1 MSTETRTETRTE
13 EISLEPRKIY
23 LKDVSFESPISPEV
37 FTRGQ
42 VKPAIDMQL
51 LLQHKRLEKNYH
63 EVVLQITATS
73 KAEEQT
79 MFLVEVQQAGIFEI
93 RCDDAARLEMVKE
106 IACANILLPFARETI
121 ADLVAKGGFPQ
132 LLINPVNF
140 EALYQQNRRKRAQAE
155 STPGSDAVN

>member
-1 MSTETRTETRTE
+1 MSTEAKTE
-13 EISLEPRKIY
+13 EISLEPRKIF
-23 LKDVSFESPISPEV
+23 LKDVSFESPGSPEI

-42 VKPAIDMQL
+42 VKPAIDLQL
-51 LLQHKRLEKNYH
+51 MLHHKLLEKQFH

-73 KAEEQT
+73 KAEDET
-79 MFLVEVQQAGIFEI
+79 LFLVEVHQAGIFEI
-93 RCDDAARLEMVKE
+93 QCEDAAKLIMVKE

-140 EALYQQNRRKRAQAE
+140 EALYQQNRQKEQQA
-155 STPGSDAVN
+155 SQTPTSDSIN

>member
-1 MSTETRTETRTE
+1 MSTENKTE
-13 EISLEPRKIY
+13 EISLEPRKIF
-23 LKDVSFESPISPEV
+23 LKDVSFESPVAPGV

-51 LLQHKRLEKNYH
+51 MLHHKNLEKQFH

-73 KAEEQT
+73 KVEDET
-79 MFLVEVQQAGIFEI
+79 LFLVEVHQGGIFEI
-93 RCDDAARLEMVKE
+93 HCEDEAKLAMVKE

-140 EALYQQNRRKRAQAE
+140 EALYHQNKQKQKQGEQTPSSE
-155 STPGSDAVN
+155 SIN

>member
-1 MSTETRTETRTE
+1 MNTETKTE

-23 LKDVSFESPISPEV
+23 LKDVSFESPVSPGV

-42 VKPAIDMQL
+42 VKPVMDLQL
-51 LLQHKRLEKNYH
+51 MLHHKKLEKQFH

-73 KAEEQT
+73 KVEDET
-79 MFLVEVQQAGIFEI
+79 LFLVEVHQAGIFEI
-93 RCDDAARLEMVKE
+93 LCDDAARLAMVKE

-140 EALYQQNRRKRAQAE
+140 EALYQQNREKEQKASQTLTSE
-155 STPGSDAVN
+155 SIN

>member
-1 MSTETRTETRTE
+1 MNTETKTE

-23 LKDVSFESPISPEV
+23 LKDVSFESPVSPGV

-42 VKPAIDMQL
+42 VKPAMDLQL
-51 LLQHKRLEKNYH
+51 MLHHKKLEKQFH
-63 EVVLQITATS
+63 EVVLQITAAS
-73 KAEEQT
+73 KVEEET
-79 MFLVEVQQAGIFEI
+79 LFLVEVHQAGIFEI
-93 RCDDAARLEMVKE
+93 QCEDAAKLTMVKE

-140 EALYQQNRRKRAQAE
+140 EALYQQNRQKEQQAE
-155 STPGSDAVN
+155 QTPTSESIN

>member
-1 MSTETRTETRTE
+1 MSTENSTE

-23 LKDVSFESPISPEV
+23 LKDVSFESPASPDV

-42 VKPAIDMQL
+42 VKPAMDLQL
-51 LLQHKRLEKNYH
+51 MLHHKKLDDNFH

-73 KAEEQT
+73 KLEEEVL
-79 MFLVEVQQAGIFEI
+79 FLVEVHQAGVFEI
-93 RCDDAARLEMVKE
+93 QCEDAAKLVMVKE
-106 IACANILLPFARETI
+106 IACANMLLPFARETI

-140 EALYQQNRRKRAQAE
+140 EVMYHQNRRKEKQASE
-155 STPGSDAVN
+155 TPSSDSIN

>member
-1 MSTETRTETRTE
+1 MSTENSTE

-23 LKDVSFESPISPEV
+23 LKDVSFESPASPDV

-42 VKPAIDMQL
+42 VKPAMDLQL
-51 LLQHKRLEKNYH
+51 MLHHKKLDDNFH

-73 KAEEQT
+73 KLEEEVL
-79 MFLVEVQQAGIFEI
+79 FLVEVHQAGVFEI
-93 RCDDAARLEMVKE
+93 QCEDAAKLLMVKE
-106 IACANILLPFARETI
+106 IACANMLLPFARETI

-140 EALYQQNRRKRAQAE
+140 EVLYQQNRRKEKQASKTPASE
-155 STPGSDAVN
+155 SIN